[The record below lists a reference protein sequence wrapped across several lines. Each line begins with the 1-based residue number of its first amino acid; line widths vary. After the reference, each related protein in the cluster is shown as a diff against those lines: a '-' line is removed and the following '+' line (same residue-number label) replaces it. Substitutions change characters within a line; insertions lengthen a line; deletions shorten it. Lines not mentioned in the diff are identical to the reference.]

1 MAAFL
6 VMAAPFAQA
15 LNPTKAIT
23 QYMQTSWTSESG
35 LPQNSVQAIAQ
46 TRDGYLWFGTQEGL
60 TRFDGVHFVT
70 YTRHNASGLTSS
82 NIQALTAS
90 LDGSLWVGTDSG
102 LSHYVPAAM
111 PGDTGTFTSLT

>member
-1 MAAFL
+1 MAA
-6 VMAAPFAQA
+6 APRALA
-15 LNPTKAIT
+15 LNPGKAIT

-46 TRDGYLWFGTQEGL
+46 TKDGYLWFGTQEGL

-70 YTRHNASGLTSS
+70 YTRHNASGLASS
-82 NIQALTAS
+82 NIQALAAS
-90 LDGSLWVGTDSG
+90 RDGSLWVGTDSG

-111 PGDTGTFTSLT
+111 PGGHGHVHRH